1 MNNLLY
7 YISEYF
13 KSFKSGYV
21 IYVDD
26 FPTDSCNVTEK
37 SIAFFIKNI
46 EYKIEKDQIAEV
58 SISATRLTIKTKS
71 NKEYNFFAKPLSKN
85 EKLQE
90 AIFELENELLRI
102 LPHIQYAFHVKPYID
117 NLKRLNNN
125 KNER

>member
-7 YISEYF
+7 YIAEYF

-37 SIAFFIKNI
+37 SIAFFIKDI
-46 EYKIEKDQIAEV
+46 EYKIEKGQIDEV
-58 SISATRLTIKTKS
+58 SVSATRLTIKTKCH
-71 NKEYNFFAKPLSKN
+71 KEYNFVAKPLSKN

-90 AIFELENELLRI
+90 AILELENRLI
-102 LPHIQYAFHVKPYID
+102 STLPYSQYSLYIEPYID
-117 NLKRLNNN
+117 NLKRLN
-125 KNER
+125 KSES